1 MKQRYDDTF
10 GVALQ
15 GQNKSFREWIERSGT
30 IGTRLSGTN
39 CIAYEIGTN
48 NLPERH
54 SKCVIC
60 NLVTPKVDLFLSDG
74 TAISA
79 STDPLASLKALS
91 VASTSN
97 EHDELIVELQ
107 RSKGAPG
114 GSLNGVIVDLQT
126 AEQISSGHLPLYVTT
141 DGVLLGIAT
150 RVPTILAQLIG
161 DQ

>member
-1 MKQRYDDTF
+1 MMTHL
-10 GVALQ
+10 ALHCKAKTNRSESGLKGQILLGQDFQ
-15 GQNKSFREWIERSGT
+15 GPT
-30 IGTRLSGTN
+30 
-39 CIAYEIGTN
+39 IAYEIGTN

-54 SKCVIC
+54 SKYVIC

-114 GSLNGVIVDLQT
+114 GSLNGVIVDLQA